1 MRVALFFLC
10 LFICNHLVAQ
20 WSGVPNTPNGAIT
33 CAINTSYPNVGSE
46 VLLGGTFTGPIS
58 AVCVKYSNGNGFTA
72 VTGFTPETD
81 TIYGFFVQNNELNAF
96 GRFKI
101 GTKYYGALK
110 IINNNATVNTAFEF
124 KGPFKSF
131 AKIKTVGID
140 DNNNAMI
147 FGDTLAGMGA
157 GMNGVNLMAAK
168 VANIT
173 TTGVVTALP
182 QLKPAHSE
190 PTEKVTLNTIAW
202 DTTRWIILG
211 NFETLGTTQATDAAI
226 YENNNITATNTHPGA
241 NLYCRGYAKEFIGW
255 NGTITTSGINSPG
268 LLKLN
273 GATIANVGTGWQTKT
288 LSVTQA
294 QSNIWI
300 TGSSTGLDSRIA
312 TWSIL
317 NSNWIDRQ
325 GNLIAQGNTTDSIG
339 GVVFLSG
346 DSVLAYGG
354 FNSNF
359 PGLAVAVITNPPL
372 PVELTSF
379 TGRLINGKAFLQWHT
394 ESEKNSLGFKVQR
407 SGDKLEWT
415 EIGFVNSNNGG
426 NTKTPQ
432 DYSYWD
438 AKPLQGVSYYRLLQ
452 VDTDGGSS
460 YSPIVA
466 VETILTEIS
475 LSPNP
480 TSAAFSM
487 KFESSKETVV
497 LIHLLDIEGKVVCK
511 TTFET
516 HSGLNETIIN
526 IDNVSSGNYTVQLIT
541 ENQMNTE
548 NIIISK

>member
-1 MRVALFFLC
+1 
-10 LFICNHLVAQ
+10 
-20 WSGVPNTPNGAIT
+20 
-33 CAINTSYPNVGSE
+33 
-46 VLLGGTFTGPIS
+46 
-58 AVCVKYSNGNGFTA
+58 
-72 VTGFTPETD
+72 
-81 TIYGFFVQNNELNAF
+81 
-96 GRFKI
+96 
-101 GTKYYGALK
+101 
-110 IINNNATVNTAFEF
+110 
-124 KGPFKSF
+124 
-131 AKIKTVGID
+131 VGID

-379 TGRLINGKAFLQWHT
+379 TGRLINGKVLLHWHT
-394 ESEKNSLGFKVQR
+394 EIERNNKGFTVQR
-407 SGDKLEWT
+407 SGDKLVWSEL
-415 EIGFVNSNNGG
+415 GFVHG
-426 NTKTPQ
+426 NKTTNESK
-432 DYSYWD
+432 DYTYSD
-438 AKPLQGVSYYRLLQ
+438 NQPLQGINYYRLLQ
-452 VDTDGGSS
+452 TDENGGGSS
-460 YSPIVA
+460 YSLIII
-466 VETILTEIS
+466 VETILTGIN

-480 TSAAFSM
+480 TSEFFTL
-487 KFESSKETVV
+487 KFESLKETVI
-497 LIHLLDIEGKVVCK
+497 LINLVDTEGKIVCK
-511 TTFET
+511 NTFET
-516 HSGLNETIIN
+516 HSGLNEVTINMAGIP
-526 IDNVSSGNYTVQLIT
+526 SGNYTVQLIA
-541 ENQMNTE
+541 ENQINTG
-548 NIIISK
+548 NLIISN